1 LSVDDFAVD
10 SLYHYLLDDPDFRRF
25 IRNIRSVNSKYE
37 MIRRFGLMRR
47 RFQKLPTDF
56 AKMDTKQA
64 KRFLIDL
71 IEDFETNGGED
82 KEEVAGSYIQGYVK
96 AVNRWLDFND
106 IPPPRKVV
114 AEGADESALYE
125 NEVPPTPDELKSI
138 LGQADFRA
146 RAAIGIVA
154 FSGVRLQVLGMKTR
168 KGLDGLKIKDL
179 PEMTIKGDKV
189 EFQTIPTL
197 VIVRKPISKIHRKYT
212 TFLCDEGCD
221 YLRTYLEWRM
231 HELHETL
238 TPESPVIT
246 AGIFHPQHR
255 GKHMRTSNISDFLRK
270 PIRAARFMWRPYV
283 LRRFTDVR
291 LDSAK
296 FDHLIDPDWRTY
308 WMGHTGSIEFVYT
321 YAKGLPDETIEKMRE
336 GYRQAAEKYL
346 TTRTKKEEA
355 TEDRILATI
364 NRRIL
369 QWYGYSDEEIGKLG
383 DLSQLTKEQMQDL
396 IDKKSAPAL
405 EGLQKIV
412 PMEEVKKWVIQ
423 GWLFIQ
429 ALPGNEAVIRRP
441 SPLLSGLLAFGV
453 DHFKPNPTLRE
464 PLSGGKIVGLEED
477 KFADGAV

>member
-1 LSVDDFAVD
+1 M
-10 SLYHYLLDDPDFRRF
+10 HRRF
-25 IRNIRSVNSKYE
+25 K
-37 MIRRFGLMRR
+37 
-47 RFQKLPTDF
+47 KLPADF

-71 IEDFETNGGED
+71 IEDFETKGGED
-82 KEEVAGSYIQGYVK
+82 GEELAGSYIQGYVK

-125 NEVPPTPDELKSI
+125 NEVPPTPAELKSI
-138 LGQADFRA
+138 LEQADFRA

-168 KGLDGLKIKDL
+168 KGLDGLKVKDL
-179 PEMTIKGDKV
+179 PEMTIQGDKV

-197 VIVRKPISKIHRKYT
+197 LIVRKPISKIHRKYT
-212 TFLCDEGCD
+212 TFISAEGCE
-221 YLRTYLEWRM
+221 YLRIYLEWRM
-231 HELHETL
+231 HELHEPL
-238 TPESPVIT
+238 TPESPIIT
-246 AGIFHPQHR
+246 AGVFHPQHR

-270 PIRAARFMWRPYV
+270 PIRAARFKWRPYV
-283 LRRFTDVR
+283 FRRFTDVR

-296 FDHLIDPDWRTY
+296 FDHLIDADWRTY

-336 GYRQAAEKYL
+336 GYRQASEKFL

-369 QWYGYSDEEIGKLG
+369 QWYGYTDEEIAKLG

-396 IDKKSAPAL
+396 IDKKSANIL
-405 EGLQKIV
+405 DRLQKIV
-412 PMEEVKKWVIQ
+412 PMEEVKKWIIQ
-423 GWLFIQ
+423 GWLFVQ

-441 SPLLSGLLAFGV
+441 SPLLSGLLALGV
-453 DHFKPNPTLRE
+453 DHLKPNFTLGE
-464 PLSGGKIVGLEED
+464 SLGGGQVIRLQQDEL
-477 KFADGAV
+477 ANGAV